1 MPKVSEEHLA
11 ARRRQIL
18 DAALVCFSRQG
29 FHQTPM
35 QAIFEEAGLSPG
47 AVYRY
52 FKSKE
57 QIVQAIA
64 SETLG
69 HFAKAIE
76 SAPEGEPLGPAEVV
90 DRFFDAVETVERRPE
105 RLRLAVQAWGE
116 VQRNAELSDF
126 VLDLV
131 DGVRARIS
139 AELRDAQGRGALDPN
154 LDPDSAGRVLFAL
167 AQGFVVQS
175 TWYEDFDTAGFRAA
189 ARGLLSQPASASRLN
204 G

>member
-18 DAALVCFSRQG
+18 DAALVCFSRRG

-57 QIVQAIA
+57 EIVRAIA
-64 SETLG
+64 SETLEG
-69 HFAKAIE
+69 FVAAIE
-76 SAPEGEPLGPAEVV
+76 PGPDGEPLGPADIL
-90 DRFFDAVETVERRPE
+90 DRFFDAIEAVQRRPE
-105 RLRLAVQAWGE
+105 RVRLAIQAWGE
-116 VQRNAELSDF
+116 ALYNPELGGF
-126 VLDLV
+126 LLERM
-131 DGVRARIS
+131 DGLRARIS
-139 AELRDAQGRGALDPN
+139 AVLIDAQRRDALDPS
-154 LDPDSAGRVLFAL
+154 LDPEAAGRVLIAIG
-167 AQGFVVQS
+167 QGFAVQNA
-175 TWYEDFDTAGFRAA
+175 WYEDLDRDAFSAA
-189 ARGLLSQPASASRLN
+189 ARGLLSQVAPASRLS